1 MSVGATSEKRSLR
14 VCWGALVVALAFAL
28 FTTFG
33 IEFDFGFDA
42 SRSIWGNIK
51 THAPRAIACL
61 LVSFACYYVIV
72 ERLYRAIDRV
82 QPVAKNPVQAPRVRD
97 WLVYVVILALAWIP
111 YAIVCY
117 PASST
122 GYDYFWQLTQGMGV
136 FPLAQHHPV
145 FGSLVYGLLY
155 RIGFALGGTANAGL
169 FFTTLFQV
177 AFMAAA
183 IGFAL
188 VTLRAFNC
196 PRVLRIVLLVFF
208 ALCPVYAG
216 HAVWLIKDSL
226 FASAGCILFVQF
238 FWWTHSVRGTAPNVW
253 FASLPAVVVMAVVF
267 SLIRN
272 GALPVAALL
281 FVVLAVYSV
290 CLCGRRQLKGIVAGL
305 AVLVVVTQAWGAA
318 LTHAGAY
325 PGSIREALAT
335 PSRQVVNTLRLH
347 PNAINAEEK
356 ALLLDVYEIRGDSL
370 DKLIAK
376 YDYRGADPI
385 RTGYFEGKAGLV
397 DFLELWAKLGIKHPG
412 AYADAALRGS
422 YGYWWPLFDATK
434 VLHPTPFFNPK
445 TDFGPE
451 GLKNK
456 MIKEG
461 SGSAVHI
468 FILAGLPVDETYVD
482 YAATQNPDIVG
493 IFDAQTKNEAALTAL
508 NAAMTKLKQAPV
520 LSVFLAP
527 GIYVF
532 MLLFAIGYLVSR
544 RRTGALLFPLLLIVL
559 IACLSPVNP
568 YMRYALPF
576 VVLAPFLLGTCFTD
590 EFSDP
595 V

>member
-1 MSVGATSEKRSLR
+1 MFEVLRSLA
-14 VCWGALVVALAFAL
+14 W
-28 FTTFG
+28 
-33 IEFDFGFDA
+33 
-42 SRSIWGNIK
+42 SI
-51 THAPRAIACL
+51 
-61 LVSFACYYVIV
+61 
-72 ERLYRAIDRV
+72 
-82 QPVAKNPVQAPRVRD
+82 
-97 WLVYVVILALAWIP
+97 
-111 YAIVCY
+111 
-117 PASST
+117 ST
-122 GYDYFWQLTQGMGV
+122 R
-136 FPLAQHHPV
+136 
-145 FGSLVYGLLY
+145 GL
-155 RIGFALGGTANAGL
+155 
-169 FFTTLFQV
+169 
-177 AFMAAA
+177 
-183 IGFAL
+183 
-188 VTLRAFNC
+188 
-196 PRVLRIVLLVFF
+196 
-208 ALCPVYAG
+208 
-216 HAVWLIKDSL
+216 S
-226 FASAGCILFVQF
+226 
-238 FWWTHSVRGTAPNVW
+238 
-253 FASLPAVVVMAVVF
+253 
-267 SLIRN
+267 
-272 GALPVAALL
+272 
-281 FVVLAVYSV
+281 
-290 CLCGRRQLKGIVAGL
+290 
-305 AVLVVVTQAWGAA
+305 
-318 LTHAGAY
+318 
-325 PGSIREALAT
+325 
-335 PSRQVVNTLRLH
+335 
-347 PNAINAEEK
+347 
-356 ALLLDVYEIRGDSL
+356 
-370 DKLIAK
+370 
-376 YDYRGADPI
+376 
-385 RTGYFEGKAGLV
+385 
-397 DFLELWAKLGIKHPG
+397 
-412 AYADAALRGS
+412 ALRGS